1 MVQRFMASNTN
12 PDDLIPPHRLEEIFK
27 IAFQLLL
34 RKGRE
39 AANMDAVAEAAD
51 IDADLLRQRFEGE
64 HDLVAPAMRW
74 YFMRFSQ
81 QVSSSSAMYA
91 DIYSCMYLMLTDFA
105 ELCEEQNRIEGSL
118 YWSTIGE
125 IGRFD
130 PVLGKEYLA
139 LRLEWAAEIRRRLVK
154 FESDLQ
160 TPEDIDHLVDYFMMA
175 FEGII
180 QMVKFETPLDQIFPA
195 IDITMEALTSR
206 MKKSPNMPGSK

>member
-1 MVQRFMASNTN
+1 MTSNKN
-12 PDDLIPPHRLEEIFK
+12 PDDLIPPHKLEEVFK

-34 RKGRE
+34 EKGRQ
-39 AANMDAVAEAAD
+39 AASINAVAKEAN
-51 IDADLLRQRFEGE
+51 IHPDLLHQRFEGE
-64 HDLVAPAMRW
+64 RDLIAPAMRW

-105 ELCEEQNRIEGSL
+105 ELCEEQNRTEGSL

-125 IGRFD
+125 IGRLD
-130 PVLGKEYLA
+130 PELGQEYLA
-139 LRLEWAAEIRRRLVK
+139 LRLQWAAEIRRRLVK
-154 FESDLQ
+154 FENDLQ
-160 TPEDIDHLVDYFMMA
+160 APEDIDHLVDYFMMA

-195 IDITMEALTSR
+195 IDITMEALSTR
-206 MKKSPNMPGSK
+206 MKKSPNLPGLK

>member
-1 MVQRFMASNTN
+1 M
-12 PDDLIPPHRLEEIFK
+12 FK

-34 RKGRE
+34 EKGRQ
-39 AANMDAVAEAAD
+39 AANIDAVAEAAQ
-51 IDADLLRQRFEGE
+51 IAPDLLRQRFEGE
-64 HDLVAPAMRW
+64 RDLIAPAMRW

-105 ELCEEQNRIEGSL
+105 ELCEEQNRTEGSL

-125 IGRFD
+125 IGRLD
-130 PVLGKEYLA
+130 PELGQEYLA
-139 LRLEWAAEIRRRLVK
+139 LRLQWAAEIRRRLIK

-160 TPEDIDHLVDYFMMA
+160 APEDIDHLVDYFMMA

-195 IDITMEALTSR
+195 IDITMEALSTR
-206 MKKSPNMPGSK
+206 MKKSPNLPGLK

>member
-1 MVQRFMASNTN
+1 MISNKN
-12 PDDLIPPHRLEEIFK
+12 PDDLIPPLRLEQVFK

-34 RKGRE
+34 EKGRQ
-39 AANMDAVAEAAD
+39 AASIDAVAEAAQ
-51 IDADLLRQRFEGE
+51 IAPDLLRQRFEGE
-64 HDLVAPAMRW
+64 RDLIAPAMRW

-105 ELCEEQNRIEGSL
+105 ELCEEQNRTEGSL

-125 IGRFD
+125 IGRLD
-130 PVLGKEYLA
+130 PELGQEYLA
-139 LRLEWAAEIRRRLVK
+139 LRLQWAAEIRRRLVK

-160 TPEDIDHLVDYFMMA
+160 APEDIDHLVDYFMMA

-195 IDITMEALTSR
+195 IDITMEALSTR
-206 MKKSPNMPGSK
+206 MKKSPNLPGLK

>member
-1 MVQRFMASNTN
+1 MISNKN
-12 PDDLIPPHRLEEIFK
+12 PDDLIPPHRLEEVFK

-34 RKGRE
+34 EKGRQ
-39 AANMDAVAEAAD
+39 AANIDAVAEAAQ
-51 IDADLLRQRFEGE
+51 IAPHLLHQRFEGE
-64 HDLVAPAMRW
+64 RDLIAPAMRW

-105 ELCEEQNRIEGSL
+105 ELCEEQNRTEGSL

-125 IGRFD
+125 IGRLD
-130 PVLGKEYLA
+130 PELGQEYLA
-139 LRLEWAAEIRRRLVK
+139 LRLQWAAEIRRRLVK

-160 TPEDIDHLVDYFMMA
+160 APEDIDHLVDYFMMA

-195 IDITMEALTSR
+195 IDITMEALSTR
-206 MKKSPNMPGSK
+206 MKKSPNLPGLK